1 MKKIIATALTLG
13 LAVGSFAACTPS
25 TPATPS
31 ESKETP
37 AETEESKP
45 VETTE
50 ASQMTDAEEDNVLN
64 IMSFTEEVPGM
75 IKAYFDAHPDVAG
88 KYELRK
94 QVVATDGGGYQ
105 TALDAALAA
114 GGADAPDIYC
124 AEDAFVAKYSKGD
137 GAQFAAPYAALGID
151 VDKEIAD
158 AKIANYSVELG
169 TRDSDGA
176 VVALAYQATGC
187 AMIYRR
193 DIAKDVF
200 GTDDPATIKAECGP
214 GMDKFFEAAEKCKGK
229 GYAMISA
236 LGDLWNMCKANTD
249 VKSGWVDA
257 SGNLVIDPQREAFLD
272 YAKKIIDN
280 GYSNDASAWSESWYA
295 DMAGTGP
302 KQVFCFLG
310 PAWLINYVMAG
321 NSGSWKETGEKDAD
335 GNPIKELDTSIG
347 TYGKWAVTDSP
358 LGFYWGGTYI
368 LANKDTDKAT
378 LVGDI
383 IRYITLDTSEDGL
396 QYKWANGL
404 LSDDG
409 TKDTVASA
417 VVMDKSDGKVAF
429 LADQNMFDVFGP
441 AGDFATGKLATP
453 YDEDINRLF
462 NDQVTAYSHGEK
474 DRDAAI
480 KDFKTAV
487 SEQVGVNVG

>member
-13 LAVGSFAACTPS
+13 LVAGSFAACTGTT
-25 TPATPS
+25 TPTTEASKDTEGTT
-31 ESKETP
+31 ESK
-37 AETEESKP
+37 
-45 VETTE
+45 ETTE
-50 ASQMTDAEEDNVLN
+50 ASQLTDAEEDNILN
-64 IMSFTEEVPGM
+64 VMSFTVEVPNM
-75 IKAYFDAHPDVAG
+75 VKAYFKAHPDVAE
-88 KYELRK
+88 KYEIK
-94 QVVATDGGGYQ
+94 DTVVATDGGGYQ

-151 VDKEIAD
+151 VDKEVAD
-158 AKIANYSVELG
+158 AQIAKYTVDLG

-176 VVALAYQATGC
+176 LVALAYQATGC

-200 GTDDPATIKAECGP
+200 GTDDPAVIEKEVGP
-214 GMDKFFEAAEKCKGK
+214 GMDKFFEAAEKCKAK
-229 GYAMISA
+229 GVAMISG
-236 LGDLWNMCKANTD
+236 LGDLWNMVKANTE
-249 VKSGWVDA
+249 VKAGWVVDDTL
-257 SGNLVIDPQREAFLD
+257 NIDPMRENFLD
-272 YAKKIIDN
+272 YAKTIIDK
-280 GYSNDASAWSESWYA
+280 GYSNDSQAWQEAWFA
-295 DMAGTGP
+295 DMAGTGAKP
-302 KQVFCFLG
+302 VFCFLG
-310 PAWLINYVMAG
+310 PAWLINYTMAD
-321 NSGSWKETGEKDAD
+321 NCGSWKETGEKDAD

-347 TYGKWAVTDSP
+347 TYGKWAVCASP
-358 LGFYWGGTYI
+358 LGFYWGGSYV

-383 IRYITLDTSEDGL
+383 IRYITLDTSENGL
-396 QYKWANGL
+396 QYAWANGKL
-404 LSDDG
+404 NEKG

-417 VVMDKSDGKVAF
+417 VVMAKSDGKVPF

-441 AGDFATGKLATP
+441 AGDYATGKLATP
-453 YDEDINRLF
+453 YDEDINRLY

-480 KDFKTAV
+480 ADFKTAV
-487 SEQVGVNVG
+487 AEQVGINVG

>member
-13 LAVGSFAACTPS
+13 MVVGSLAACTS
-25 TPATPS
+25 TPTPTEATKDTEATT
-31 ESKETP
+31 ESK
-37 AETEESKP
+37 
-45 VETTE
+45 ETTE
-50 ASQMTDAEEDNVLN
+50 ASQLTDAEEDNILN
-64 IMSFTEEVPGM
+64 VMSFTVEVPDM
-75 IKAYFDAHPDVAG
+75 IKAYFKAHPEVSE
-88 KYELRK
+88 KYEIK
-94 QVVATDGGGYQ
+94 DTVVATDGGGYQ

-137 GAQFAAPYAALGID
+137 AAQFAAPYAALGID
-151 VDKEIAD
+151 VDKEVAD
-158 AKIANYSVELG
+158 AKIANYTVELG
-169 TRDSDGA
+169 TRPDDGA
-176 VVALAYQATGC
+176 LVALAYQATGC

-200 GTDDPATIKAECGP
+200 GTDDPAAIAAECGP
-214 GMDKFFEAAEKCKGK
+214 GMDKFFAAADKCKAK
-229 GYAMISA
+229 GYAMISSV
-236 LGDLWNMCKANTD
+236 GDLWNMCKANTE
-249 VKSGWVDA
+249 VKAGWVVDDTL
-257 SGNLVIDPQREAFLD
+257 NIDPQREAFLD
-272 YAKKIIDN
+272 YAKTIIDK
-280 GYSNDASAWSESWYA
+280 GYSNDTGTWSEAWYA
-295 DMAGTGP
+295 DMAGSGD

-321 NSGSWKETGEKDAD
+321 NSGSWKETGETDAD
-335 GNPIKELDTSIG
+335 GNPVKELDTSIG
-347 TYGKWAVTDSP
+347 TYGKWAVCDSP
-358 LGFYWGGTYI
+358 LGFFWGGSYV

-383 IRYITLDTSEDGL
+383 IRYITLDTSENGL
-396 QYKWANGL
+396 QYAWANGL

-417 VVMDKSDGKVAF
+417 VVMDKSDGKVDF
-429 LADQNMFDVFGP
+429 LAGQNMFDVFGP

-480 KDFKTAV
+480 ADFKTNVA
-487 SEQVGVNVG
+487 EQVGINVG